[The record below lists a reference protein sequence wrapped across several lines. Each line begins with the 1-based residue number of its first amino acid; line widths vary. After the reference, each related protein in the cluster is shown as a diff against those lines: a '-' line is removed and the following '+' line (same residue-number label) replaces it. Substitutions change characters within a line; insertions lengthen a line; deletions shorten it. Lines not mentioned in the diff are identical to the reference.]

1 MEGVMSPNGVRQY
14 LITLVTMNEFYLHGY
29 LVTDEEGTLHV
40 AKTADRMIEMA
51 KADPCF
57 GPMFPVVSAAWLNTK
72 ESVAVVREVVAGI
85 PEAARE
91 LRPEGEWQCIV
102 FGMGGSQ
109 PNNQRL
115 MALH

>member
-14 LITLVTMNEFYLHGY
+14 LITLVSMNEFYLHGY
-29 LVTDEEGTLHV
+29 LVTDEEGTRHV
-40 AKTADRMIEMA
+40 EGTSNRMIEMA
-51 KADPCF
+51 EADPCF
-57 GPMFPVVSAAWLNTK
+57 GPLVPMMLATRLSTEA
-72 ESVAVVREVVAGI
+72 SVAVVREVVAGI

-91 LRPEGEWQCIV
+91 LRPEVEWQCIV

-109 PNNQRL
+109 PNNARL